1 MKQFTIESQMKY
13 FYDNGIPINAAAI
26 LNPFAKYYG
35 KGQKG
40 QKYASMNPALLDDY
54 IVLVTGMFETKCI
67 ELEKTM
73 NKMEASD
80 YCMYISIMKPKYVKR
95 RHAVYSRLNELEG
108 LRKTMVRAQQIQQ
121 SQINKLQKEN
131 YKIRSTIK
139 SDAMKSDAMK
149 SDVVETSESR
159 ERGIVLE
166 RNMRAIVYAK
176 RSSKEITRT
185 LAIKNIDPTKEKLEE
200 ALEDFVL
207 FSEMMKEKHVALV
220 ERGICEL

>member
-1 MKQFTIESQMKY
+1 MKQFTFDSQMKY
-13 FYDNGIPINAAAI
+13 FYDNGTPINAAVI
-26 LNPFAKYYG
+26 INPFTKYYG

-40 QKYASMNPALLDDY
+40 QKRESMNPTLLDNY
-54 IVLVTGMFETKCI
+54 IVLITGMFETKCI
-67 ELEKTM
+67 ELERTM
-73 NKMEASD
+73 NKMEAGD

-95 RHAVYSRLNELEG
+95 RRAIYSRLNELAD
-108 LRKTMVRAQQIQQ
+108 LRKTMVRIQQIHQ

-131 YKIRSTIK
+131 YKIRST
-139 SDAMKSDAMK
+139 MKSDAMK
-149 SDVVETSESR
+149 SDVDETSESR
-159 ERGIVLE
+159 ERGIILE
-166 RNMRAIVYAK
+166 RNMRTIVYAK

-200 ALEDFVL
+200 ALQDFVL

>member
-1 MKQFTIESQMKY
+1 MKQFTFDSQMKY

-40 QKYASMNPALLDDY
+40 QKYASMNPALLDNY

-95 RHAVYSRLNELEG
+95 RHVVYSRLNELEG

-131 YKIRSTIK
+131 YKIRST
-139 SDAMKSDAMK
+139 MKSDAMK
-149 SDVVETSESR
+149 SDVDETSESR
-159 ERGIVLE
+159 EREIVLE

>member
-1 MKQFTIESQMKY
+1 MKY
-13 FYDNGIPINAAAI
+13 FYDNGTPINAAVI
-26 LNPFAKYYG
+26 TNPFTKYYE
-35 KGQKG
+35 KKQKR
-40 QKYASMNPALLDDY
+40 QKRESMNPTLLDNY
-54 IVLVTGMFETKCI
+54 IVLITGMFETKCI

-95 RHAVYSRLNELEG
+95 RRAIYSRLNELEG

-131 YKIRSTIK
+131 YKIRST
-139 SDAMKSDAMK
+139 MKSDAMK
-149 SDVVETSESR
+149 SDVDETSESR
-159 ERGIVLE
+159 ERRIVLE

-176 RSSKEITRT
+176 RSSKEVTRT

-200 ALEDFVL
+200 ALEDFIL

>member
-1 MKQFTIESQMKY
+1 MKY
-13 FYDNGIPINAAAI
+13 FYDNGIPINPAAI

-40 QKYASMNPALLDDY
+40 QKYASMNPALLDNY

-67 ELEKTM
+67 ELEKIM

-131 YKIRSTIK
+131 YKIRST
-139 SDAMKSDAMK
+139 MKSDAMK

>member
-1 MKQFTIESQMKY
+1 MKY
-13 FYDNGIPINAAAI
+13 FYDNGTPINAAVI
-26 LNPFAKYYG
+26 TNPFTKYYE
-35 KGQKG
+35 KKQKR
-40 QKYASMNPALLDDY
+40 QKRESMNPTLLDNY
-54 IVLVTGMFETKCI
+54 IVLITGMFETKCI

-95 RHAVYSRLNELEG
+95 RRAIYSRLNELEG

-131 YKIRSTIK
+131 YKIRST
-139 SDAMKSDAMK
+139 MKSDAMK
-149 SDVVETSESR
+149 SDVDETSESR
-159 ERGIVLE
+159 ERRIVLE

-176 RSSKEITRT
+176 RSSKEVTRT

-200 ALEDFVL
+200 ALQDFVL

>member
-40 QKYASMNPALLDDY
+40 QKYASMNPALLDNY

-131 YKIRSTIK
+131 YKIRST
-139 SDAMKSDAMK
+139 MKSDAMK

>member
-1 MKQFTIESQMKY
+1 MKY
-13 FYDNGIPINAAAI
+13 FYDNGTPINVAAI
-26 LNPFAKYYG
+26 TNPFTKYYE
-35 KGQKG
+35 KKQKG
-40 QKYASMNPALLDDY
+40 QKRESMNPTLIDNY
-54 IVLVTGMFETKCI
+54 IVLITGMFETKCI

-73 NKMEASD
+73 NAMEAGD
-80 YCMYISIMKPKYVKR
+80 YFMYISIMKPKYTKR
-95 RHAVYSRLNELEG
+95 RRAIYSRLNELED
-108 LRKTMVRAQQIQQ
+108 LRKTMVRTQQIHQ

-131 YKIRSTIK
+131 YKIRS
-139 SDAMKSDAMK
+139 AMK
-149 SDVVETSESR
+149 SDVDETSESR

-166 RNMRAIVYAK
+166 RNMRTIVNAK

-200 ALEDFVL
+200 ALQDFVL

>member
-1 MKQFTIESQMKY
+1 MKY
-13 FYDNGIPINAAAI
+13 FYDNGTPINAAAI
-26 LNPFAKYYG
+26 TNPFTKYYE
-35 KGQKG
+35 KKQKG
-40 QKYASMNPALLDDY
+40 QKRESMNPTLLDNY
-54 IVLVTGMFETKCI
+54 IVLITGMFETKCI

-73 NKMEASD
+73 NAMEAGD

-95 RHAVYSRLNELEG
+95 RRAIYSRLNELEG

-131 YKIRSTIK
+131 YEIRS
-139 SDAMKSDAMK
+139 AMKSDAMK
-149 SDVVETSESR
+149 FDVDETSESR
-159 ERGIVLE
+159 ERRVVLE

>member
-1 MKQFTIESQMKY
+1 MKY
-13 FYDNGIPINAAAI
+13 FYDNGTPINIAAI

-35 KGQKG
+35 KKQKG
-40 QKYASMNPALLDDY
+40 QKRESMNPTLLDNY
-54 IVLVTGMFETKCI
+54 IVLVTGMFEIKCM

-95 RHAVYSRLNELEG
+95 RHAIYSRLNELEG

-131 YKIRSTIK
+131 YEIRS
-139 SDAMKSDAMK
+139 AMKSDAMK
-149 SDVVETSESR
+149 FDVDETSESR
-159 ERGIVLE
+159 ERRVVLE

>member
-1 MKQFTIESQMKY
+1 MKY
-13 FYDNGIPINAAAI
+13 FYDNGIPINPAAI
-26 LNPFAKYYG
+26 INPFVKYYG

-40 QKYASMNPALLDDY
+40 QKYASMNPALLDNY

-67 ELEKTM
+67 ELEKIM

-131 YKIRSTIK
+131 YKIRS
-139 SDAMKSDAMK
+139 AMK
-149 SDVVETSESR
+149 SDVDETSESR
-159 ERGIVLE
+159 ERGIILE
-166 RNMRAIVYAK
+166 RNMRTIVYAK

-185 LAIKNIDPTKEKLEE
+185 LANKNIDPTKEKLEE

>member
-1 MKQFTIESQMKY
+1 MKKFTIESQMKY
-13 FYDNGIPINAAAI
+13 FYDNGNPINIAAI

-40 QKYASMNPALLDDY
+40 QKYASMNPALLDNY

-95 RHAVYSRLNELEG
+95 RHAVYSRLNELES
-108 LRKTMVRAQQIQQ
+108 LRKTMVRAQQIHQ

-131 YKIRSTIK
+131 YKIRSE
-139 SDAMKSDAMK
+139 MKSDAMK
-149 SDVVETSESR
+149 SDFVETSESR

-166 RNMRAIVYAK
+166 RNMRAIIFAK
-176 RSSKEITRT
+176 RSSREITRT

>member
-1 MKQFTIESQMKY
+1 MNQITIESQMKY

-26 LNPFAKYYG
+26 INPFAKYYG

-40 QKYASMNPALLDDY
+40 QKYASMNPALLDNY

-67 ELEKTM
+67 DLEKTM

-131 YKIRSTIK
+131 YKIRS
-139 SDAMKSDAMK
+139 AMK
-149 SDVVETSESR
+149 SDVDETSESR

-166 RNMRAIVYAK
+166 RNIRAIVYAK

>member
-13 FYDNGIPINAAAI
+13 FYDNGSPINPAGVI
-26 LNPFAKYYG
+26 NPFAKYYG

-40 QKYASMNPALLDDY
+40 QKYASMNPALLDNY

-95 RHAVYSRLNELEG
+95 RHAIYSRLNELEG

-131 YKIRSTIK
+131 YKIRST
-139 SDAMKSDAMK
+139 MKSDAMK
-149 SDVVETSESR
+149 SDVDETSESR
-159 ERGIVLE
+159 EREIVLE

>member
-1 MKQFTIESQMKY
+1 MNQITIESQMKY

-26 LNPFAKYYG
+26 INPFAKYYG

-40 QKYASMNPALLDDY
+40 QKYASMNPALLDNY

-131 YKIRSTIK
+131 YKIRST
-139 SDAMKSDAMK
+139 MKSDAMK

>member
-1 MKQFTIESQMKY
+1 MKY
-13 FYDNGIPINAAAI
+13 FYDNGTPINAAAI
-26 LNPFAKYYG
+26 TNPFTKYYE
-35 KGQKG
+35 KKQKG
-40 QKYASMNPALLDDY
+40 QKRESMNPTLLDNY
-54 IVLVTGMFETKCI
+54 IVLITGMFETKCI
-67 ELEKTM
+67 ELEKIM
-73 NKMEASD
+73 NAMEAGD

-95 RHAVYSRLNELEG
+95 RRAIYSRLNELED
-108 LRKTMVRAQQIQQ
+108 LRKTMVRTQQIHQ

-131 YKIRSTIK
+131 YKIRS
-139 SDAMKSDAMK
+139 AMK
-149 SDVVETSESR
+149 SDVDETSESR
-159 ERGIVLE
+159 ERGIIIE
-166 RNMRAIVYAK
+166 RNMRTIVYAK

>member
-1 MKQFTIESQMKY
+1 MKY
-13 FYDNGIPINAAAI
+13 FYDNGTPINAAATI
-26 LNPFAKYYG
+26 NPFTKYYG
-35 KGQKG
+35 KGQKGQKG
-40 QKYASMNPALLDDY
+40 QKYASMNPALLDNY

-67 ELEKTM
+67 ELERTM

-95 RHAVYSRLNELEG
+95 RRAIYSRLNELEG

-131 YKIRSTIK
+131 YKIRS
-139 SDAMKSDAMK
+139 AMKSDAMK
-149 SDVVETSESR
+149 SDVDETSESR
-159 ERGIVLE
+159 ERGIILE

>member
-1 MKQFTIESQMKY
+1 MNQITIESQMKY
-13 FYDNGIPINAAAI
+13 FYDNGTPINPAGVI
-26 LNPFAKYYG
+26 NPFVKYYG

-40 QKYASMNPALLDDY
+40 QKYASMNPALLDNY

-73 NKMEASD
+73 NNMEASD

-95 RHAVYSRLNELEG
+95 RHAIYSRLNELEG

-131 YKIRSTIK
+131 YKIRST
-139 SDAMKSDAMK
+139 MKSDAMK
-149 SDVVETSESR
+149 SDVDETSESR
-159 ERGIVLE
+159 EREIVLE

>member
-1 MKQFTIESQMKY
+1 MKY
-13 FYDNGIPINAAAI
+13 FYDNGTPINTAAI
-26 LNPFAKYYG
+26 INPFAKYYG

-40 QKYASMNPALLDDY
+40 QKYASTNSTLLDNY
-54 IVLVTGMFETKCI
+54 IVLVIGMFETKCI

-131 YKIRSTIK
+131 YKIRST
-139 SDAMKSDAMK
+139 MKSDAMK
-149 SDVVETSESR
+149 SDVDETSESR
-159 ERGIVLE
+159 EREIVLE